1 MTAHLEYRGFR
12 ANGATREYT
21 LRVRIGVGEPTEF
34 TVAIPLAAF
43 LDHRVRY
50 QDGPEVCFLKLQRA
64 LAAAGEEMPARHLD
78 VTDSEM
84 AEYRVAHAPRAPQR
98 RAKPAEDKPAAE
110 GI

>member
-21 LRVRIGVGEPTEF
+21 LRVRLGVGEPTEF

-43 LDHRVRY
+43 LDQRVRY

-64 LAAAGEEMPARHLD
+64 LVEAGEEMPARHLD
-78 VTDSEM
+78 VTDAEM

-98 RAKPAEDKPAAE
+98 RPKPVLEKPAVE